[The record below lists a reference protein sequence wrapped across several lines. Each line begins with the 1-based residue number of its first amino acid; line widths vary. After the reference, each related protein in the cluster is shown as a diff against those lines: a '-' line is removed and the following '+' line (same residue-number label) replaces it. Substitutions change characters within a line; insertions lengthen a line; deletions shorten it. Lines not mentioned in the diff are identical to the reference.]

1 MRIIQWF
8 MMAMLFTG
16 AGVSGAAELPK
27 IRAAYWG
34 VKPIEAADAQMAA
47 LQAAGLNAAL
57 VKDMGF
63 AIQVPLWQAWG
74 ERAQARGI
82 LLLPVINFA
91 GTEEIKQANG
101 AFRPHVAQ
109 DGAILSNTPCPLD
122 EAYWERMIA
131 QRFMQLA
138 QTPSLAGMLFDT
150 EMYGSDMRTYHDPC
164 FCDACWQAFFET
176 MNAPAPDCPSE
187 RRFECLQERQL
198 AAQYE
203 QAQEDR
209 LQAILARIEQR
220 VHAAKP
226 DLLLGIVA
234 YQKNWFYRGLLR
246 GLGTPQRPALVFS
259 ETSYVLGFTP
269 HVTRERAD
277 IRALSGGEP
286 AARHI
291 PGLWLGR
298 FFPNEL
304 PSQCAALARESDGY
318 WLFTADS
325 LWAKTPPVGDYA
337 LHGAADEYWAAL
349 RQANDETRQAALPP
363 VPQASFY
370 DATPQ
375 KLITQPSLAAFL
387 LKMSPQLQA
396 SAAAERRRMASPIL
410 FRGKALLHGVK
421 SPSQAA
427 VIRVTHVPVGQYQDD
442 TQYTLFDAQGN
453 LLERGALNARQPSRE
468 LTLPPDMAGN
478 VSLLLESGAN
488 AAQADFAA
496 MPFVIEA
503 SPTFPLATLN
513 TAHLYSFF
521 AARPPAHL
529 RAHCVAPEAA
539 FVVIQAAD
547 GQAAQQHEITGLTE
561 IEISTPP
568 ETVGEIGIAPAP
580 MKPFDDV
587 VFYFYNHEFP
597 YLLPE

>member
-16 AGVSGAAELPK
+16 VGISGAEELPK

-101 AFRPHVAQ
+101 AFRPYVAQ
-109 DGAILSNTPCPLD
+109 DGAVLSNTPCPLD
-122 EAYWERMIA
+122 ETYWERMVA
-131 QRFMQLA
+131 QRFLRLA

-176 MNAPAPDCPSE
+176 INAPALDCPPE
-187 RRFECLQERQL
+187 HRFECLQERQL
-198 AAQYE
+198 AARYE
-203 QAQEDR
+203 QAQEER
-209 LQAILARIEQR
+209 LQAILTRIEQR
-220 VHAAKP
+220 VHAVKP

-298 FFPNEL
+298 FFPSEL

-337 LHGAADEYWAAL
+337 LHGAADDYWAAL
-349 RQANDETRQAALPP
+349 KQANDDTRQAALPP

-370 DATPQ
+370 DAARQ
-375 KLITQPSLAAFL
+375 KLITQPLFAAFL

-396 SAAAERRRMASPIL
+396 SASAERRRMASPIL
-410 FRGKALLHGVK
+410 FRGNALLHGVK
-421 SPSQAA
+421 SPAQAA

-453 LLERGALNARQPSRE
+453 LLERGALNAQQPSRE

-478 VSLLLESGAN
+478 VSLLLESDAN

-513 TAHLYSFF
+513 TARLYSFF

-529 RAHCVAPEAA
+529 RAHCVAPESA
-539 FVVIQAAD
+539 FVLIQAAD
-547 GQAAQQHEITGLTE
+547 GQAAQRYEITGLTE
-561 IEISTPP
+561 IEISAPP